1 MKINIKKGFTDID
14 RPRVD
19 HEVTSKFSCVCFH
32 GIDAKCQNVKQE
44 IGSHER
50 RQQNLKIKIVFQE
63 IQTSLSIG

>member
-1 MKINIKKGFTDID
+1 MKIKVGFTHID

-19 HEVTSKFSCVCFH
+19 HQVTSKFSNVCFQ

-44 IGSHER
+44 IGSDER

-63 IQTSLSIG
+63 IQTSFNIG